1 MTNEKRPRPT
11 IKELETELDA
21 GLQVTIAPNGEITSK
36 AKSPETFESLRL
48 KLAEVVK
55 RNEELLTELAEAREK
70 LKTIKD
76 VVNR

>member
-11 IKELETELDA
+11 IKELEAELDA

-48 KLAEVVK
+48 KLAE
-55 RNEELLTELAEAREK
+55 AREK